1 MTKKLVVFGPFILL
15 KGEMGGFK
23 DILVLLGKEKKVQE
37 IDKEYQKRKISGPW
51 GLEELAKLYRGFPED
66 KLKQIALNYCQ
77 KYLINGVKEFI
88 KELKKR
94 DFLIGAVSAN
104 PQFVMD
110 ALAEILP
117 LDFSEGTKLE
127 FKDGITT
134 GKIQRKVDRYIK
146 AEILREK
153 RGKYGL
159 KKENI
164 IVIGDSV
171 TDLPMVKEAKVFI
184 GFDGEKENA
193 GDICKMIITH
203 EKLRDIFK

>member
-1 MTKKLVVFGPFILL
+1 MNKKLIVFGPSTLF
-15 KGEMGGFK
+15 KGRMGGFK
-23 DILVLLGKEKKVQE
+23 DILVLLGSKKEVQK
-37 IDKEYQKRKISGPW
+37 IDKEYQKRKISGPS
-51 GLEELAKLYRGFPED
+51 GLKELAKLYRGFPEN
-66 KLKQIALNYCQ
+66 KLRKIALNYCQ
-77 KYLINGVKEFI
+77 KYLICGVKEFI

-94 DFLIGAVSAN
+94 DFLIGAISAN

-110 ALAEILP
+110 VLTEILP

-127 FKDGITT
+127 FKDGIAT
-134 GKIQRKVDRYIK
+134 GKIKRKIDRYIK
-146 AEILREK
+146 AEILKEK
-153 RGKYGL
+153 RKKYGL

-184 GFDGEKENA
+184 GFDGKKEDA